1 MDLRIDEVID
11 KGLYYK
17 KISNDKVI
25 NITGEGGSGKST
37 LANGYRND
45 ENYLVVDY
53 DMILLNPDVGTIEY
67 ELKEML
73 IKKYGNSLFE
83 NISKVGIDKVKEN
96 FTTMYNEIIN
106 YLSNNDK
113 TIVLDGTQLRF
124 INDAKIIKGE
134 FVALRPSIQ
143 TCVSQSVQRFIQ
155 KNPQATAEQIQ
166 EYTQKRTNILHQ
178 LNPMMN
184 ELLTQVD
191 MLPDIKNTDV
201 SFDNITIQNYLQET
215 AKKYLTIIKN
225 EYGAFMSP
233 EQMQFLGQLLT
244 TDCVTVDID
253 GKEYLLNQTNEI
265 NNAPNMTPFEKLQE
279 LRKLSIPLAH
289 GGRVFGDNKIHFY
302 PSVLLS
308 KNPNLST
315 DELKQKCDEVLIHEL
330 LHFFIRPES
339 LDITNMPELK
349 GINNFTTEGLVD
361 MCARDI
367 QQKYGLFP
375 NYNSEYGSNVI
386 FVREAL
392 SNIPSLSERMQLVFN
407 GSIEQIYQQ
416 TSTQTYNSQQQF
428 ISARDKQTKYDEVIA
443 NISRICYPEKKQTE
457 SCQRFLYNFSA
468 NFKSKNESIEAI
480 EKISQQQFADKMPL
494 IQQQTMDY
502 KNNIES
508 KNLPESSKTN
518 EDTTI
523 TQKKPFDQRSDSE
536 VKIAEQIRF
545 KNQAIAQQKK
555 QQKQSEKPKTLVKTN
570 PNSSTSSNGYVNVVI
585 LSLIISF
592 VAGMLTIIMY
602 SILK

>member
-1 MDLRIDEVID
+1 MDLRIDEVFFD
-11 KGLYYK
+11 
-17 KISNDKVI
+17 SI
-25 NITGEGGSGKST
+25 N
-37 LANGYRND
+37 
-45 ENYLVVDY
+45 
-53 DMILLNPDVGTIEY
+53 
-67 ELKEML
+67 
-73 IKKYGNSLFE
+73 
-83 NISKVGIDKVKEN
+83 
-96 FTTMYNEIIN
+96 
-106 YLSNNDK
+106 
-113 TIVLDGTQLRF
+113 
-124 INDAKIIKGE
+124 
-134 FVALRPSIQ
+134 
-143 TCVSQSVQRFIQ
+143 
-155 KNPQATAEQIQ
+155 
-166 EYTQKRTNILHQ
+166 
-178 LNPMMN
+178 
-184 ELLTQVD
+184 
-191 MLPDIKNTDV
+191 
-201 SFDNITIQNYLQET
+201 IQNYLQEN

-225 EYGAFMSP
+225 EYGAFMSL
-233 EQMQFLGQLLT
+233 EQIQFLGQLLT
-244 TDCVTVDID
+244 TDCVKVDIN
-253 GKEYLLNQTNEI
+253 GNEYLSNQTNEI
-265 NNAPNMTPFEKLQE
+265 NNFPNMTPSEKQQE
-279 LRKLSIPLAH
+279 LRKINIPLAH

-302 PSVLLS
+302 PSILLS

-330 LHFFIRPES
+330 LHFFIRPQS
-339 LDITNMPELK
+339 LDINNMPELK

-416 TSTQTYNSQQQF
+416 TSTETYKSQQQF
-428 ISARDKQTKYDEVIA
+428 INARDKQTKYDKVIA
-443 NISRICYPEKKQTE
+443 NISRICYHEKKQTE

-480 EKISQQQFADKMPL
+480 EKISQQKFGNKIPL
-494 IQQQTMDY
+494 IQQQTTDY
-502 KNNIES
+502 KNNTES
-508 KNLPESSKTN
+508 KKISDSSKSN

-536 VKIAEQIRF
+536 VKIAEQIRL
-545 KNQAIAQQKK
+545 KNQVIAQQKK
-555 QQKQSEKPKTLVKTN
+555 QQKQFDKPKILVKTS

-592 VAGMLTIIMY
+592 VAGMLTIVMY

>member
-1 MDLRIDEVID
+1 MDLRIDEV
-11 KGLYYK
+11 
-17 KISNDKVI
+17 
-25 NITGEGGSGKST
+25 
-37 LANGYRND
+37 
-45 ENYLVVDY
+45 
-53 DMILLNPDVGTIEY
+53 
-67 ELKEML
+67 
-73 IKKYGNSLFE
+73 
-83 NISKVGIDKVKEN
+83 
-96 FTTMYNEIIN
+96 
-106 YLSNNDK
+106 
-113 TIVLDGTQLRF
+113 
-124 INDAKIIKGE
+124 
-134 FVALRPSIQ
+134 
-143 TCVSQSVQRFIQ
+143 
-155 KNPQATAEQIQ
+155 
-166 EYTQKRTNILHQ
+166 
-178 LNPMMN
+178 
-184 ELLTQVD
+184 
-191 MLPDIKNTDV
+191 
-201 SFDNITIQNYLQET
+201 SFDNINIQNYLQEN

-244 TDCVTVDID
+244 TNCVKVDIN
-253 GKEYLLNQTNEI
+253 GNEYLLNQTNEI
-265 NNAPNMTPFEKLQE
+265 NNSPNMTPSEKQQE
-279 LRKLSIPLAH
+279 LRKLNIPLAH

-339 LDITNMPELK
+339 LDITNMTELK

-392 SNIPSLSERMQLVFN
+392 SNIPNLSERMQLVFS

-428 ISARDKQTKYDEVIA
+428 ISARDKQTKYDKVIA
-443 NISRICYPEKKQTE
+443 NISRICYPEQTE

-468 NFKSKNESIEAI
+468 NLKSKNESIEAI
-480 EKISQQQFADKMPL
+480 EKISQQQFADKMSL

-502 KNNIES
+502 KNNTES
-508 KNLPESSKTN
+508 KNLPESSKPN

-523 TQKKPFDQRSDSE
+523 TQKKSFDQRSDSE